1 MPWQLFGCHTSCKK
15 LSLLT
20 FMLFGLISQNP
31 EALAVPGL
39 TPFRQS
45 NLPEHVSMQAT
56 QQNAASLCTPRN
68 AVGFQQSACS
78 ECVPATIPGVTNSTR
93 TGKGCGLK
101 CITVPPQSDTGD
113 EHDEDEHGESQAD
126 EAKEM
131 QRFKDDKGGDDDTK
145 AKMNL

>member
-93 TGKGCGLK
+93 TGKGCGLLNA
-101 CITVPPQSDTGD
+101 
-113 EHDEDEHGESQAD
+113 SQYHHKVTLA
-126 EAKEM
+126 M
-131 QRFKDDKGGDDDTK
+131 NMT
-145 AKMNL
+145 KMNMAKVKQMKQRKCHVSKMIKVEMTILKPR